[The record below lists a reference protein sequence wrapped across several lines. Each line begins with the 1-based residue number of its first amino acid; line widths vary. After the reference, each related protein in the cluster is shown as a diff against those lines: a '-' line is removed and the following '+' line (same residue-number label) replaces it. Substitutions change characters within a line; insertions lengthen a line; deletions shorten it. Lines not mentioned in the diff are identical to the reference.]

1 VPLQAAALRAVRSIA
16 KEGVITLLVL
26 TRKRNQ
32 SIIIG
37 DTIEVTVVEIRG
49 DQVRLGIAA
58 PKRVSVHRREVYDE
72 IQQAN
77 QESRV
82 SSKQSLGGVLEIIRK
97 S

>member
-1 VPLQAAALRAVRSIA
+1 M
-16 KEGVITLLVL
+16 LVL

-37 DTIEVTVVEIRG
+37 DEVEVTVLEIRG
-49 DQVRLGIAA
+49 DQVRLGINA
-58 PKRVSVHRREVYDE
+58 PRKVSVHRREVYED

-77 QESRV
+77 QEAAHSRRGLATA
-82 SSKQSLGGVLEIIRK
+82 LGLIKR